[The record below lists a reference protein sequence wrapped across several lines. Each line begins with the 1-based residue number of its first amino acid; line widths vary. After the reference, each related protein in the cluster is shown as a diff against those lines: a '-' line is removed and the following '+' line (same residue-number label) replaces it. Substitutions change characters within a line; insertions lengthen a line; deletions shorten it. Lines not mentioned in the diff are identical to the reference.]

1 MLNRLADSTLQNNS
15 MIYLF
20 LLFTFLQLTY
30 WLLLFSRLIFYDD
43 KKNQDNDRF
52 PPVSVIICAH
62 NEAKNLAQ
70 FLPYFLE
77 QEYPTYE
84 VIVVDDYSVDNSSKI
99 LLDFQKKYTN
109 LRVISLQGQKSYSGK
124 KAALEAGIGSA
135 AFDILLLS
143 DADCYPASPYW
154 IQRMQSKIR
163 GIITLGLGFSPY
175 EKRPGFLNA
184 FIRFETIQAAIQYLS
199 MAVVGF
205 PYMGVGRNLVY
216 KKSLFREAN
225 GFRDHYD
232 LASGDDDLFVNATA
246 SKSNT
251 TIILDPSAY
260 VISIP
265 KSSYRDFYYQ
275 KSRHLQTGKRYKPL
289 HQLLLG
295 GLSLSHF
302 SHYLFG
308 IVLILLFPV
317 YWPWVLAGYSLRIV
331 TVLICIRP
339 ILRRMQ
345 QTDLL
350 PWIPLLDVSFVLYYV
365 FLTPAMI
372 FGNTNKWN

>member
-1 MLNRLADSTLQNNS
+1 MNELLWYSFLFFTLVQLA
-15 MIYLF
+15 
-20 LLFTFLQLTY
+20 Y
-30 WLLLFSRLIFYDD
+30 WLLLFSRLIYFNNE
-43 KKNQDNDRF
+43 KNKENNSF

-62 NEAKNLAQ
+62 NEAENLSRH
-70 FLPYFLE
+70 LPYFLE

-84 VIVVDDYSVDNSSKI
+84 LIIVNDYSSDNSSKI

-124 KAALEAGIGSA
+124 KTALEAGIETA

-154 IQRMQSKIR
+154 IKRMQSKIR

-175 EKRPGFLNA
+175 VKKPGFLNA

-199 MAVVGF
+199 LAVVGF

-216 KKSLFREAN
+216 KKSLFHKAG
-225 GFRDHYD
+225 GFEDHYD
-232 LASGDDDLFVNATA
+232 LASGDDDLFVNAIA
-246 SKSNT
+246 SKDNT
-251 TIILDPSAY
+251 TIILDPSSF
-260 VISIP
+260 VLSIP
-265 KSSYRDFYYQ
+265 KSSFREFYYQ

-302 SHYLFG
+302 LHYLAG
-308 IVLILLFPV
+308 ISLILFFPV
-317 YWPWVLAGYSLRIV
+317 HWPWVLAGYSLRMV
-331 TVLICIRP
+331 TMLICIRP
-339 ILRRMQ
+339 ILRRIQ

-350 PWIPLLDVSFVLYYV
+350 PLIPLLDVSFVLYYI